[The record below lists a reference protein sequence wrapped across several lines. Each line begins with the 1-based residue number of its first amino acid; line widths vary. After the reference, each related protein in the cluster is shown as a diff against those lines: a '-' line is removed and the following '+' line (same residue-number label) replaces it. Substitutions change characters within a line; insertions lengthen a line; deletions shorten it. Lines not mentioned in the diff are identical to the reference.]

1 MINTFTIIGY
11 CTGSAMLVLM
21 LMSLVYAIVM
31 PMSDRWSKKYFITFF
46 SLLTVCVCSVF
57 VSAFLYNIPE
67 LAQAEKVA
75 CYIESLL
82 ISVLMPM
89 PTILLLHSCNEKL
102 AESKLLRTVIILWA
116 AYFIIIMFGL
126 FTDYFFVV
134 TPENKFKR
142 EPWFPMILIPLAIIM
157 ILNIAGVIRRRG
169 KLSKRYFVAFL
180 IYLLPMTAFI
190 IIHTYID
197 IELILILGVGICAL
211 SMYSLIVAE
220 HISRY
225 IRQQREIADQQRE
238 IAHQRANVMVLQMR
252 PHFIYNTMM
261 SIYYLCKQDADK
273 AQQVTLDFTTYLR
286 KNFTAIAGDETVP
299 FKNELE
305 HTRAYLAVEQAQH
318 EDMLYVD
325 YDTPHINFKV
335 PTLTLQPLVENAVK
349 HSLDPNGD
357 PLHIYVMTRKT
368 NEGNVIIVENNG
380 IDYKPGDDNEPH
392 TALTN
397 IRQRLKMMC
406 SGELEIVPREGGGTI
421 VKVTVPFSEQ

>member
-1 MINTFTIIGY
+1 MIDIKLIGY
-11 CTGSAMLVLM
+11 CAGSAMLVLM
-21 LMSLVYAIVM
+21 LMALGYAIVM
-31 PMSDRWSKKYFITFF
+31 PTPDRWSKRYFITLF
-46 SLLTVCVCSVF
+46 SFLTLCVCTCL
-57 VSAFLYNIPE
+57 VSAFLYNKPE
-67 LAQAEKVA
+67 LAQAEKIS
-75 CYIESLL
+75 CYIESLVL
-82 ISVLMPM
+82 SILMPI
-89 PTILLLHSCNEKL
+89 PTLFLLHSCKEKL
-102 AESKLLRTVIILWA
+102 KDSRLLRTVIVLWII
-116 AYFIIIMFGL
+116 YIIILAFGL
-126 FTDYFFVV
+126 FTDFFFII
-134 TPENKFKR
+134 TPENEFVRK
-142 EPWFPMILIPLAIIM
+142 PWFPMMLLPLVLIML
-157 ILNIAGVIRRRG
+157 LNIIGLIRRRK
-169 KLSKRYFVAFL
+169 KLTKRHYVAFL

-190 IIHTYID
+190 SIHAYVD
-197 IELILILGVGICAL
+197 IELILFLGVGICAL
-211 SMYSLIVAE
+211 SMYSLIVSD
-220 HISRY
+220 HILQFV
-225 IRQQREIADQQRE
+225 RQQREIADQQRE

-299 FKNELE
+299 FKEELE

-318 EDMLYVD
+318 EDMIYVD
-325 YDTPHINFKV
+325 YDTPHINFRV
-335 PTLTLQPLVENAVK
+335 PSLTLQPLVENAVK

-357 PLHIYVMTRKT
+357 PLHIYVMTRQT

-421 VKVTVPFSEQ
+421 VKVTVPISKQ